1 MNEILPIHIDQL
13 FTLLFT
19 SSKFYLDFHASR
31 KTTDLTQ
38 TPWTHNPADNS
49 KSRVVTLT
57 MALNQAIGPKSSQV
71 TECQVIMMGKYIRN
85 F

>member
-57 MALNQAIGPKSSQV
+57 MALNQSIGPKSSQV
-71 TECQVIMMGKYIRN
+71 TECQVIIKK
-85 F
+85 